1 MTEDKFLEMMV
12 GKPGNTMKYIREEME
27 FLGIDFTFN
36 DDDSISCSIP
46 EKYVLPDRD
55 VVERGMHELDK
66 YGSINYNNAIDL
78 STSVFPELCTLIF
91 SVYDAIANYR
101 PYDGSILHGPSIFET
116 YINLKLNMLKLLN
129 DNGHTP
135 IDNTIQ
141 SNILFKLLSMFDDLG
156 NAQEKFILIKPNIK
170 KGVIWTPVKGLE
182 RLIIYMNNRD
192 MVSLLASAMSDSKE

>member
-1 MTEDKFLEMMV
+1 MTEDEFLEMIV

-55 VVERGMHELDK
+55 VVERVIDELDT
-66 YGSINYNNAIDL
+66 YGAINYNNAIDL

-91 SVYDAIANYR
+91 SVYDVIANYR
-101 PYDGSILHGPSIFET
+101 PYDGSILHGHSIFET

-129 DNGHTP
+129 DNGCTP

-141 SNILFKLLSMFDDLG
+141 SDILFKLLDMFDSAEDVR
-156 NAQEKFILIKPNIK
+156 EKFILIKPNIK